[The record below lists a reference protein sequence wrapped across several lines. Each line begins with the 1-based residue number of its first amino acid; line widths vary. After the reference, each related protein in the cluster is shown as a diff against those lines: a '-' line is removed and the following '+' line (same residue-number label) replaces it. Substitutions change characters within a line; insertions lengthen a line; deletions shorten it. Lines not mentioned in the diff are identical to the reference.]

1 MKSITVY
8 CGSSDGSKKDFKEQ
22 AFELGA
28 AIGKRKMNLVYGG
41 AYVGLMGAV
50 ADGALSVGG
59 TVTGVLPRFLAAK
72 ELQHM
77 SLTETFLVDT
87 MHQRKAMMS
96 ELADGFITLPGG
108 FGTMEELFEMLTW
121 AQLSLHKKPI
131 GLLNS
136 DGYYD
141 TLIRFVD
148 DMYKNGF
155 LKKEH
160 VELLIVS
167 DNADDLLTKMK
178 NFVPM
183 KDEKW
188 VVNVNQ

>member
-1 MKSITVY
+1 MKSIAVY
-8 CGSSDGSKKDFKEQ
+8 CGSSEGSDKNFMIK
-22 AFELGA
+22 AHELGA
-28 AIGKRKMNLVYGG
+28 AIAKQHLNLVYGG
-41 AYVGLMGAV
+41 ARVGLMGAV

-59 TVTGVLPRFLAAK
+59 TVTGVLPRFLAEK

-121 AQLSLHKKPI
+121 AQLALHKKPL
-131 GLLNS
+131 GLLNV

-141 TLIRFVD
+141 SLVQFVG
-148 DMYKNGF
+148 DMSKNGF

-160 VELLIVS
+160 ADLLIVS
-167 DNADDLLTKMK
+167 DDIEDLLRRMK
-178 NFVPM
+178 EFVPL

-188 VVNVNQ
+188 VVNTSH

>member
-1 MKSITVY
+1 MKSIAVY
-8 CGSSDGSKKDFKEQ
+8 CGSSEGSNKNFMIK
-22 AFELGA
+22 AHELGV
-28 AIGKRKMNLVYGG
+28 AIAKHRMNLVYGG
-41 AYVGLMGAV
+41 ARVGLMGTV

-59 TVTGVLPRFLAAK
+59 SVTGVLPRFLAEK

-121 AQLSLHKKPI
+121 AQLALHKKPI
-131 GLLNS
+131 GLLNV

-141 TLIRFVD
+141 SLVQFIA
-148 DMYKNGF
+148 DMSKNGL
-155 LKKEH
+155 LKQEH
-160 VELLIVS
+160 AALLIVN
-167 DNADDLLTKMK
+167 DNIEELIHRMQE
-178 NFVPM
+178 FVPL

-188 VVNVNQ
+188 MANVNR

>member
-1 MKSITVY
+1 MKSIAVY
-8 CGSSDGSKKDFKEQ
+8 CGSSEGSDRNFMIK
-22 AFELGA
+22 AHELGA
-28 AIGKRKMNLVYGG
+28 AIAKQHLNLVYGG
-41 AYVGLMGAV
+41 ACVGLMGAV
-50 ADGALSVGG
+50 ADGALAVGG
-59 TVTGVLPRFLAAK
+59 TVTGVLPRFLAEK

-121 AQLSLHKKPI
+121 AQLSLHKKPL
-131 GLLNS
+131 GLLNV

-141 TLIRFVD
+141 SLVQFID
-148 DMYKNGF
+148 NMSKNGF

-160 VELLIVS
+160 ADLLIVS
-167 DNADDLLTKMK
+167 DDIEDLLRRMK
-178 NFVPM
+178 EFVPL
-183 KDEKW
+183 KNEKW
-188 VVNVNQ
+188 VVNTSL

>member
-1 MKSITVY
+1 MKSIAVY
-8 CGSSDGSKKDFKEQ
+8 CGSSEGSNKNFMIK
-22 AFELGA
+22 AHELGA
-28 AIGKRKMNLVYGG
+28 AIARHHLNLVYGG
-41 AYVGLMGAV
+41 ARVGLMGAV
-50 ADGALSVGG
+50 ADGALSAGG
-59 TVTGVLPRFLAAK
+59 TVTGVLPRFLAEK

-96 ELADGFITLPGG
+96 ELAEGFVTLPGG

-131 GLLNS
+131 GLLNV

-141 TLIRFVD
+141 SLVKFIE
-148 DMYKNGF
+148 DMSKGGL

-160 VELLIVS
+160 AELLIVS
-167 DNADDLLTKMK
+167 DNIEDLLRRM
-178 NFVPM
+178 NEFVPL

-188 VVNVNQ
+188 VAQANH

>member
-1 MKSITVY
+1 MKSIAVY
-8 CGSSDGSKKDFKEQ
+8 CGSSEGSDKNFMIK
-22 AFELGA
+22 AHELGA
-28 AIGKRKMNLVYGG
+28 AIAKQHLNLVYGG
-41 AYVGLMGAV
+41 ARVGLMGAV

-59 TVTGVLPRFLAAK
+59 TVTGVLPRFLAEK

-121 AQLSLHKKPI
+121 AQLALHKKPL
-131 GLLNS
+131 GLLNV

-141 TLIRFVD
+141 SLVQFVG
-148 DMYKNGF
+148 DMSKNGF
-155 LKKEH
+155 LKKEDRK
-160 VELLIVS
+160 S
-167 DNADDLLTKMK
+167 
-178 NFVPM
+178 
-183 KDEKW
+183 
-188 VVNVNQ
+188 VV

>member
-1 MKSITVY
+1 MKSIAVY
-8 CGSSDGSKKDFKEQ
+8 CGSSEGSNKNFMIK
-22 AFELGA
+22 AHELGA
-28 AIGKRKMNLVYGG
+28 AIGKQHINLVYGG
-41 AYVGLMGAV
+41 ACVGLMGAV

-59 TVTGVLPRFLAAK
+59 TVTGVLPRFLAEK

-77 SLTETFLVDT
+77 SLTETFLVDN

-96 ELADGFITLPGG
+96 ELAGGFITLPGG

-131 GLLNS
+131 GLLNV

-141 TLIRFVD
+141 SLILFVA
-148 DMYKNGF
+148 DMTKNGL
-155 LKKEH
+155 LKPEH
-160 VELLIVS
+160 AELLIVS
-167 DNADDLLTKMK
+167 DNIEDLIRRMK
-178 NFVPM
+178 EFVPM

-188 VVNVNQ
+188 VVNADR

>member
-1 MKSITVY
+1 MKSIAVY
-8 CGSSDGSKKDFKEQ
+8 CGSSDGSNKNFMIK
-22 AFELGA
+22 AHELGA
-28 AIGKRKMNLVYGG
+28 AIGQHHINLVYGG
-41 AYVGLMGAV
+41 ARVGLMGAV

-59 TVTGVLPRFLAAK
+59 TVTGILPRFLAEK

-96 ELADGFITLPGG
+96 ELSEGFITLPGG

-131 GLLNS
+131 GLLNV
-136 DGYYD
+136 DGYYNS
-141 TLIRFVD
+141 LIQFVA
-148 DMYKNGF
+148 DMTKNGL
-155 LKKEH
+155 LKPEH
-160 VELLIVS
+160 ADLLIVS
-167 DNADDLLTKMK
+167 DDIEDLISQMK
-178 NFVPM
+178 EFVPM

-188 VVNVNQ
+188 VVNTNH

>member
-1 MKSITVY
+1 MKSIAVY
-8 CGSSDGSKKDFKEQ
+8 CGSSEGSNKNFMAK

-28 AIGKRKMNLVYGG
+28 AIAKHRINLVYGG
-41 AYVGLMGAV
+41 ARVGLMGAV

-59 TVTGVLPRFLAAK
+59 TVTGVLPRFLAEK

-77 SLTETFLVDT
+77 TLTETFLVDT

-96 ELADGFITLPGG
+96 ELAEGFITLPGG

-131 GLLNS
+131 GLLNI

-141 TLIRFVD
+141 SLVRFIE
-148 DMYKNGF
+148 DMNKNGL

-160 VELLIVS
+160 VDLLIVS
-167 DNADDLLTKMK
+167 DNIEELLLKMK
-178 NFVPM
+178 EFVPL

-188 VVNVNQ
+188 VAAVNR